1 MQFREEREQFS
12 KGAVSWRQFSL
23 SQFFLGEFSFP
34 RFFISTLLINADV
47 KFLIRLIVHNTKIA
61 GNRNISI
68 Y

>member
-1 MQFREEREQFS
+1 MQICEEREQFS
-12 KGAVSWRQFSL
+12 KGAVFPRQLSL
-23 SQFFLGEFSFP
+23 GQFFLREFSCP

-61 GNRNISI
+61 GNKNISI